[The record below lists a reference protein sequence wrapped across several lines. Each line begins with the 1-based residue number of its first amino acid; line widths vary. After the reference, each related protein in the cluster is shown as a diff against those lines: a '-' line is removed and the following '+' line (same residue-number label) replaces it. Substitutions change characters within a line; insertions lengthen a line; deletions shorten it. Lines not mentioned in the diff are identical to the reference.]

1 VKWTVTWIEALAWAK
16 AVARDRGWWLEALFG
31 SAQKDQADPGS
42 DLAERQ
48 AQIMAML
55 PRK

>member
-1 VKWTVTWIEALAWAK
+1 VKWTVTWIEAQAWAK